1 MSKRPSSRIY
11 AKEAEFIAKKLG
23 ATVDKTKAHPEALVI
38 LDNKVLRLS
47 WRHDKKAPNGHL
59 PKQLHLNEH
68 KTLEMARCTFS
79 KEQYFEYLREK
90 GLPLTYQ

>member
-1 MSKRPSSRIY
+1 MSKRTSSRIY
-11 AKEAEFIAKKLG
+11 AKEAEFIANKLE
-23 ATVDKTKAHPEALVI
+23 AEIDTSKAHPEALVYFG
-38 LDNKVLRLS
+38 DVFVLRFS

-90 GLPLTYQ
+90 GLLPAS